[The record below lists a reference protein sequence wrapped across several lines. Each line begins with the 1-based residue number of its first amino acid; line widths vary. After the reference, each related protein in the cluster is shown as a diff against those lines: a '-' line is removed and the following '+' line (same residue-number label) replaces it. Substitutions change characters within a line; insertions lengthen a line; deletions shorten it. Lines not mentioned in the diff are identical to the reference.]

1 MGGAHDMKYYSGM
14 FGWAIQLISHL
25 PAVVC
30 YIIPPSLTFLSI
42 TLGSDLTKS
51 MVSQCSCISQ
61 WGMLALYLMNHILI
75 RVSEKNKDDPSAKF
89 KETQELDKNMVDIW
103 LAEADSVVVF
113 VCARSTIL
121 SISPSKEHIPRLLCS
136 RLSSQSPLLKATSG

>member
-1 MGGAHDMKYYSGM
+1 
-14 FGWAIQLISHL
+14 
-25 PAVVC
+25 
-30 YIIPPSLTFLSI
+30 
-42 TLGSDLTKS
+42 
-51 MVSQCSCISQ
+51 
-61 WGMLALYLMNHILI
+61 MLALYLMNHILI

-121 SISPSKEHIPRLLCS
+121 SISQGEDHGAPTTH
-136 RLSSQSPLLKATSG
+136 SSTQI